1 MADKASQ
8 RQYKMIQFISHFN
21 DKYSYLDSI
30 RLALDGGCKWVQLRM
45 KDASE
50 EEFLR
55 NAHQARKLCD
65 QYQATFIIDDHVEL
79 VRECGADGVHL
90 GKNDMPIAEAR
101 RLLGDDFIIGGTAN
115 TFEDVLSHYR
125 SSANYIGCGPFRFT
139 TTKKGLSPI
148 LGLEGYQDIVA
159 KMKSQSIDIP
169 IVAIGGI
176 TIDDIPSIMQTGV
189 NGIALSGTVLNAT
202 DPVQEI
208 KRIMLMHNA

>member
-101 RLLGDDFIIGGTAN
+101 RLLGDGFIIGGTAN
-115 TFEDVLSHYR
+115 TFEDVLSHYL

-176 TIDDIPSIMQTGV
+176 TITDIPAIMQTGV

-202 DPVQEI
+202 DPVQEM
-208 KRIMLMHNA
+208 KRIMIMHNA

>member
-79 VRECGADGVHL
+79 VRECSADGVHL

-115 TFEDVLSHYR
+115 TFDDVLSHYR

-189 NGIALSGTVLNAT
+189 NGIALSGTVLNAP
-202 DPVQEI
+202 DPVQEM
-208 KRIMLMHNA
+208 KRIMIMHNS